1 MDNILL
7 MAFAILALSL
17 IFCIITF
24 FVIRKKES
32 KKYKK
37 EINELD
43 IKKNEVIGVP
53 ILSEIAKV
61 KELVKTDNLKNKLE
75 DWDVTFKVI
84 KDEKI
89 SKLNDLIS
97 EADFLIDK
105 NDYKKA
111 VKLITSIEIEI
122 ESLKRECNKLLEEIK
137 VVTTSEERNRA
148 LVTKLKIVF
157 RELKDKFERKN

>member
-24 FVIRKKES
+24 FIIRKKEN
-32 KKYKK
+32 KRYKK

-61 KELVKTDNLKNKLE
+61 KELVKTDNLMNKLD
-75 DWDVTFKVI
+75 DWNVTFKII

-89 SKLNDLIS
+89 AKLNDLIT
-97 EADFLIDK
+97 EADFLID
-105 NDYKKA
+105 
-111 VKLITSIEIEI
+111 
-122 ESLKRECNKLLEEIK
+122 
-137 VVTTSEERNRA
+137 
-148 LVTKLKIVF
+148 
-157 RELKDKFERKN
+157 